1 MNCQLFDRYLF
12 DYCDGNVYPTLKLKM
27 DEHLRECPRCNNQVK
42 LTDLENQVLRDK
54 SDLPALADD
63 FTARIMQQIIG
74 AEQAAT
80 IHFTWSK
87 KPFPSRVRKIAVT
100 AAAAGLILVLA
111 VFAQQIIPY
120 AGTQVADSPPVG
132 IGNSSTLEPSNNDL
146 RSEPEMNETAVI
158 AGKTQKE
165 QSALRTMSSEEADAS
180 AATEEPSARVSST
193 PNKVSAADQVTLQLA
208 MAENTEAVSYDAE
221 STGSVTGATTTPP
234 EMMFRKNREVNSPSR
249 QGFVS
254 EGENQ
259 KDTTEDLP
267 KPTQV
272 PDTFTLMKV
281 IKNYTDAKGSIIE
294 YHYAST
300 DNRSLVIS
308 LNYVKT
314 PEPITLMNKDV
325 MSSEPVNYPEKVT
338 LSPFE
343 LAYTIEVGGETYQVT
358 LNGDLSAEELGEL
371 ADTISFTKNNAASSQ

>member
-1 MNCQLFDRYLF
+1 
-12 DYCDGNVYPTLKLKM
+12 M

-132 IGNSSTLEPSNNDL
+132 IGNSSTLESSNNDL

-358 LNGDLSAEELGEL
+358 LNGDLSAELKITIWGTEALRRLG
-371 ADTISFTKNNAASSQ
+371 